1 MKKRAKFRWAI
12 TSAKAVAN
20 LFYDLFPEEDKKLN
34 QPGKCWEKKEA
45 RWFRGA
51 SRHPS
56 RLQQQHL
63 FCSEICCEE
72 NHCVAKSCDKYW
84 LWNVW
89 KWKEGCYVR
98 HTNENNPFH
107 SWRICTDSHT
117 GPQHTCP
124 SLTLN
129 THLRTHEI
137 STLFKTS
144 SKECWKG
151 DPTIATPAGDNFSVI
166 NSCIIHAINR
176 AEFSL
181 QPRPDITKRSR
192 RSATVELACLFNPWR
207 QDGWLSQPNDP
218 KFLIF
223 IQILTGAAPG
233 TSPTSS
239 ACRKPEHLAVW
250 WC

>member
-89 KWKEGCYVR
+89 KWKIRRVLCKAYR
-98 HTNENNPFH
+98 WKQPFPFMKDLH
-107 SWRICTDSHT
+107 RFSHRSPAYLPFPH
-117 GPQHTCP
+117 PQYT
-124 SLTLN
+124 
-129 THLRTHEI
+129 
-137 STLFKTS
+137 
-144 SKECWKG
+144 
-151 DPTIATPAGDNFSVI
+151 PTYTWDLHAVQNF
-166 NSCIIHAINR
+166 
-176 AEFSL
+176 
-181 QPRPDITKRSR
+181 
-192 RSATVELACLFNPWR
+192 
-207 QDGWLSQPNDP
+207 
-218 KFLIF
+218 
-223 IQILTGAAPG
+223 
-233 TSPTSS
+233 
-239 ACRKPEHLAVW
+239 
-250 WC
+250 